1 MRPPRGNGR
10 GKNASGT
17 IRTRSRPCQQE
28 ALTMT
33 RSSGAV
39 LSRRT
44 FLRGSASLTA
54 AGVVASALP
63 RTAAGQDNLVVVN
76 TWGGSWTAAEEAA
89 YFKPFTEKTGI
100 QVKTVAPVSFAKLK
114 AQVQTKNYEW
124 DVSVINAI
132 ELGQAE
138 KEGLL
143 EPIDWSIIRRETL
156 WPNA

>member
-1 MRPPRGNGR
+1 MRQHEPR
-10 GKNASGT
+10 SVT
-17 IRTRSRPCQQE
+17 
-28 ALTMT
+28 
-33 RSSGAV
+33 
-39 LSRRT
+39 RRT
-44 FLRGSASLTA
+44 FLERSALAVAA
-54 AGVVASALP
+54 AGVMAPPLVPRVSA
-63 RTAAGQDNLVVVN
+63 QDSVVHVN

-114 AQVQTKNYEW
+114 AQVQSRSYEW